1 MGNMVNKTPITRLK
15 MVVRWYKPFDNSY
28 AVCLSNPLIHSCLA
42 GRYDTP
48 AQIVE
53 IIGEP
58 YDKNVHAGFIY
69 TFTHRFTKVID
80 ADGLTHEVLFD
91 NHTIQ

>member
-1 MGNMVNKTPITRLK
+1 

-28 AVCLSNPLIHSCLA
+28 AVCLSNPLIHSYLA

-48 AQIVE
+48 AHIVE

-58 YDKNVHAGFIY
+58 YDKYVYHFR
-69 TFTHRFTKVID
+69 HRFTHSFIKVID
-80 ADGLTHEVLFD
+80 VHGLIHEVLFN
-91 NHTIQ
+91 NHAIQ